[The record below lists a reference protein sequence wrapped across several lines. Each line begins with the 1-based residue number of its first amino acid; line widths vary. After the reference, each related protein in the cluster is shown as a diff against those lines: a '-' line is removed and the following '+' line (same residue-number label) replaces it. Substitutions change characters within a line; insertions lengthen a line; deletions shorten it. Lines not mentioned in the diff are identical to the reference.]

1 MAEDR
6 TLRQRIV
13 VMLQGGRAHLTYD
26 KAVARLPEPLR
37 GRRPRGLPYSPWQQI
52 EHLRIAQA
60 DILDYT
66 RNPNHPSREWPDDY
80 WPKDPA
86 PPARAAWDRSVKAY
100 RADRQAFCD
109 LVMDPATDILAPTP
123 HDPEINVVHMALLA
137 AQHASYHLGQLVV
150 LRRLLGAW
158 SD

>member
-1 MAEDR
+1 VAEDR

-109 LVMDPATDILAPTP
+109 LVMDPATDILAPIP

>member
-1 MAEDR
+1 MTHTD
-6 TLRQRIV
+6 TLRDYLARFQSW
-13 VMLQGGRAHLTYD
+13 QDAHAD
-26 KAVARLPEPLR
+26 FDAAVTGFPADLR
-37 GRRPRGLPYSPWQQI
+37 GVVPPGLPYSPWQQI

-109 LVMDPATDILAPTP
+109 LVMDPATDILAPIP

>member
-1 MAEDR
+1 
-6 TLRQRIV
+6 
-13 VMLQGGRAHLTYD
+13 MLQGGRAHLTYD

-109 LVMDPATDILAPTP
+109 LVMDPATDILAPIP